1 MAALKVHCLEL
12 GPIETNTYIVS
23 NEETKQALLIDP
35 SDGADRIVSF
45 LEEEEYTPV
54 AIYITHGHDDH
65 IGSVNELKRRY
76 GLLVYIM
83 KEEEEFVQ
91 SILYNLSRDF
101 GHPRVIEPDMFFID
115 GQTVSVLDTKVKV
128 LLTPGHTVGGA
139 CFYFPEE
146 KMVFT
151 GDTLFR
157 GSIGRSDFPGGDYKT
172 LLKSVRE
179 LVMSL
184 PEDVTVYPGHGPK
197 SSIGEE
203 RKYNPFV

>member
-12 GPIETNTYIVS
+12 GPIETNSYIVC
-23 NEETKQALLIDP
+23 NEDTKQALLIDP
-35 SDGADRIVSF
+35 SDGADKIIRV
-45 LEEEEYTPV
+45 LEDGNYTPV

-65 IGSVNELKRRY
+65 FGSVNELKRKY

-83 KEEEEFVQ
+83 KEEEEFVE
-91 SILYNLSRDF
+91 SILYNLSQDF

-115 GQTVSVLDTKVKV
+115 GQTVRVLDTEMKA

-139 CFYFPEE
+139 CYYFPEE

-172 LLKSVRE
+172 LLH
-179 LVMSL
+179 SL
-184 PEDVTVYPGHGPK
+184 CEVLMKLPDDVTVYPGHGPA